1 MRSWRSKLWTKRDI
15 PKIQLLTESYRLRE
29 LGSFQ
34 KQFELSISV
43 MIAKRSKME
52 NFKRATFT
60 SWVKLRCLE
69 MTIYHTL
76 PFPKKFVLVDSFHR
90 FMSCLFDWNDWNY
103 IPKELLTLWINVED
117 LCRFIKDSKSKASSR
132 CHTHTLILN
141 RRDTIATIRCGNP
154 FLSSETTTST
164 HEGVPRGRQIFGL
177 YYLVWQKMTSNLDH
191 FRSQI
196 RVSAQIWTHRW
207 A

>member
-132 CHTHTLILN
+132 CHTHTLVKE
-141 RRDTIATIRCGNP
+141 RDSGGIMLCKQSRSHYQG
-154 FLSSETTTST
+154 LSKGGALIE
-164 HEGVPRGRQIFGL
+164 R
-177 YYLVWQKMTSNLDH
+177 YLLMQRMVY
-191 FRSQI
+191 
-196 RVSAQIWTHRW
+196 
-207 A
+207 